1 MNELSNFTLEST
13 LCYLEVD
20 ILVHKTHNSITRL
33 TDMADEHNIIKIYLS
48 NSLWA
53 WYITDSDKDNDGGRI
68 DNIYEQQLVGNFH
81 FTHFISVISL
91 I

>member
-1 MNELSNFTLEST
+1 MNELSNLTLEST
-13 LCYLEVD
+13 LRYFEVD

-33 TDMADEHNIIKIYLS
+33 IDMADEHNIIKIYLS

-53 WYITDSDKDNDGGRI
+53 WYISDSDKDDDGGII
-68 DNIYEQQLVGNFH
+68 DNIYEQQLVGN
-81 FTHFISVISL
+81 SYLISL

>member
-33 TDMADEHNIIKIYLS
+33 TDMANEHSIIRIYLS

-53 WYITDSDKDNDGGRI
+53 WYISESDKDDDGSRI
-68 DNIYEQQLVGNFH
+68 DNIYEQQLVGNSH
-81 FTHFISVISL
+81 LISL